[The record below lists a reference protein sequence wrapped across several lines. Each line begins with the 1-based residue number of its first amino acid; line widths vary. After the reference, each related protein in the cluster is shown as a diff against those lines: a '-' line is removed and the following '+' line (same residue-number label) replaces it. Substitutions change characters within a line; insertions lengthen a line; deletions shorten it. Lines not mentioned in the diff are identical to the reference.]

1 MGIKTKENELR
12 KISSSRSKL
21 SGAKQKKELRSF
33 NVTVP
38 VLKKR
43 AKAEVQQQVD
53 LPEYDFDDFS
63 KLDFDQQTELFNA
76 IKESFADLREN
87 AQYMEANSYQNK
99 YFNFL
104 IEVLNLAV
112 TGNVAAMDFL
122 CYAYKKGMEDA
133 LPVNLTMAHKWGMLA
148 IANGSK
154 LSVDRLRMFLTPIFD
169 YVENS
174 DIDLD
179 LMMTRNEIPDGD
191 AAFFVAETFAG
202 LYNPKMDIT
211 LLNMSKENPASDD
224 SNFQKFLF
232 DANKVRDQI
241 LPDLKKYLCD

>member
-1 MGIKTKENELR
+1 MAIKIKENEV
-12 KISSSRSKL
+12 KKMASSRSKIAT
-21 SGAKQKKELRSF
+21 AKPKEELRTY

-43 AKAEVQQQVD
+43 KKLEEQKSIK
-53 LPEYDFDDFS
+53 LPEFNFDDFS
-63 KLDFDQQTELFNA
+63 KLNFDEQTDLFNA
-76 IKESFADLREN
+76 IKEVFADLREN
-87 AQYMEANSYQNK
+87 GQYMDINSYQSI
-99 YFNFL
+99 YFNSL
-104 IEVLNLAV
+104 IDVLNLAV

-122 CYAYKKGMEDA
+122 CYAYKKGMENA
-133 LPVNLTMAHKWGMLA
+133 LPVNLTLAHKWGMLA

-169 YVENS
+169 YVESS

-202 LYNPKMDIT
+202 LYNPKMNIT
-211 LLNMSKENPASDD
+211 LLNMSKEAPASED

-241 LPDLKKYLCD
+241 LPDLNKYLI

>member
-1 MGIKTKENELR
+1 MAIKIKENEV
-12 KISSSRSKL
+12 KKMASSRSKIAT
-21 SGAKQKKELRSF
+21 AKPKEELRTY

-43 AKAEVQQQVD
+43 KKLEEQKSIK
-53 LPEYDFDDFS
+53 LPEFNFDDFS
-63 KLDFDQQTELFNA
+63 KLNFDEQTDLFNA
-76 IKESFADLREN
+76 IKEVFADLREN
-87 AQYMEANSYQNK
+87 GKYMDINSYQSI
-99 YFNFL
+99 YFNSL
-104 IEVLNLAV
+104 IDVLNLAV

-122 CYAYKKGMEDA
+122 CYAYKKGMENA
-133 LPVNLTMAHKWGMLA
+133 LPVNLTLAHKWGMLA

-169 YVENS
+169 YVESS

-202 LYNPKMDIT
+202 LYNPKMNIT
-211 LLNMSKENPASDD
+211 LLNMSKEAPASED

-241 LPDLKKYLCD
+241 LPDLNKYLI

>member
-1 MGIKTKENELR
+1 MATKIKENEV
-12 KISSSRSKL
+12 KKMASSRSKIAT
-21 SGAKQKKELRSF
+21 AKPKAELRTY

-43 AKAEVQQQVD
+43 KKLEEQKSIK
-53 LPEYDFDDFS
+53 LPEFNFDDFS
-63 KLDFDQQTELFNA
+63 KLNFDEQTDLFNA
-76 IKESFADLREN
+76 IKEVFADLREN
-87 AQYMEANSYQNK
+87 GQYMDINSYQSI
-99 YFNFL
+99 YFNSL
-104 IEVLNLAV
+104 IDVLNLAV

-122 CYAYKKGMEDA
+122 CYAYKKGMENA
-133 LPVNLTMAHKWGMLA
+133 LPVNLTLAHKWGMLA

-169 YVENS
+169 YVESS

-202 LYNPKMDIT
+202 LYNPKMNIT
-211 LLNMSKENPASDD
+211 LLNMSKEAPASED

-241 LPDLKKYLCD
+241 LPDLNKYLI